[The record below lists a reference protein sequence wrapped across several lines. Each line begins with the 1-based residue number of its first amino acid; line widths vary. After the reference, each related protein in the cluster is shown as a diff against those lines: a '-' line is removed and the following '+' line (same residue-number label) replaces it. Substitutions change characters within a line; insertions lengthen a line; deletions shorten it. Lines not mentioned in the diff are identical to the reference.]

1 MERKQPRFCHLMVA
15 FICSICSVSSSAVA
29 QQKLDQ
35 AAVEQWRADLR
46 YLAEELPKRHKNLFA
61 AMTREQ
67 FEQAVKRLDERIP
80 SVSAPQIFVELTR
93 IVARAEDG
101 HTRLRNIEQGGFVI
115 RQDPIDLDL

>member
-1 MERKQPRFCHLMVA
+1 MACGPKSREDLMEKRRQSLRCRLMVA
-15 FICSICSVSSSAVA
+15 LICSIGCASSYAVA

-46 YLAEELPKRHKNLFA
+46 YLAEELPRRHKNLFA

-80 SVSAPQIFVELTR
+80 SLSAAQIFVELTR
-93 IVARAEDG
+93 IVARVEDG
-101 HTRLRNIEQGGFVI
+101 HTRIMKNER
-115 RQDPIDLDL
+115 

>member
-1 MERKQPRFCHLMVA
+1 MDYGIWPEIPGGIMERKRSLFCRLMVV
-15 FICSICSVSSSAVA
+15 FICSICCLSSSAVA

-67 FEQAVKRLDERIP
+67 
-80 SVSAPQIFVELTR
+80 
-93 IVARAEDG
+93 
-101 HTRLRNIEQGGFVI
+101 
-115 RQDPIDLDL
+115 